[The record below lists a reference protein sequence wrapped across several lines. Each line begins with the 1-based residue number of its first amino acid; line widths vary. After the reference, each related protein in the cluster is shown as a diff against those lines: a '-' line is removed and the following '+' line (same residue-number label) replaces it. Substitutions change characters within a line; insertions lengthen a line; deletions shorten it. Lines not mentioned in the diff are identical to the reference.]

1 MQFLFDFIASVL
13 ATFYGVYNSYGFA
26 IIALTLCVMLITT
39 PLTLKSTRSMMM
51 MQQLQPEIKKIQSKY
66 KDDRQKQN
74 EEVMRFYK
82 ENNLNPAGG
91 CLPMVVQAPVFIVL
105 YQVLIGLTH
114 RTSDLGFTSGFNLG
128 QVSSGVTPT
137 KAPHLFL
144 NFAPDYL
151 EPSTELYQSLVG
163 RNTMMGFG
171 LDLSRSASEVL
182 STDGIVAVLPYL
194 MLILVVA
201 ATGWYQQKQIQGRT
215 PNAEINPQQQMLMKV
230 MPFFL
235 PVFSFTV
242 PSGLVVYFVVS
253 NVFRVGLQAYISRS
267 IYGMKGGKPSDPPAV
282 TKPVKGGKPPADP
295 PSNGSDPPNAKRTK
309 QTANASTGKATNGND
324 ANGSA
329 SSSSSSSADKGKVSR
344 PTRSSGETSDEGGGS
359 GKKPRPTSK
368 PSGNNTT
375 KTTQSR
381 GRDTPSGSKESTSAS
396 SPTVTPTLQPRARKP
411 KKR

>member
-13 ATFYGVYNSYGFA
+13 AAFYGIYNSYGFA
-26 IIALTLCVMLITT
+26 IVALTLCVMLITT

-82 ENNLNPAGG
+82 ENKLNPAGG

-128 QVSSGVTPT
+128 QLATGVAPT
-137 KAPHLFL
+137 KAPKLFL

-163 RNTMMGFG
+163 RNTMTGFG

-182 STDGIVAVLPYL
+182 STNGIVAVLPYV

-253 NVFRVGLQAYISRS
+253 NLFRVGLQAYISRS
-267 IYGMKGGKPSDPPAV
+267 IYGMKGGKQAEPLVVDKPEKSAKPS
-282 TKPVKGGKPPADP
+282 GG
-295 PSNGSDPPNAKRTK
+295 PSSIGSGSSNAKL
-309 QTANASTGKATNGND
+309 AHALPST
-324 ANGSA
+324 S
-329 SSSSSSSADKGKVSR
+329 KGKSTKGTPSSL
-344 PTRSSGETSDEGGGS
+344 PTNE
-359 GKKPRPTSK
+359 KSK
-368 PSGNNTT
+368 PSRLSRSPGDTPDDADGTGKRPGASSKASGSNTT
-375 KTTQSR
+375 KSTSSR
-381 GRDTPSGSKESTSAS
+381 GRDTSSGRTESTSAS
-396 SPTVTPTLQPRARKP
+396 PSVAPTLQPRARKP